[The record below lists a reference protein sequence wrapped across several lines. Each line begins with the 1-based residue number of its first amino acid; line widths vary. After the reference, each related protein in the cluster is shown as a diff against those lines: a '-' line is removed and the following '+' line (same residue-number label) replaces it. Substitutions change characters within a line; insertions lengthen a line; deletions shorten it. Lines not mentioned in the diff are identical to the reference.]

1 MKYLSIDKSIGTTPH
16 IRLSRIFPNAEVWLK
31 DERRNPSGSIKDRAA
46 LAMVED
52 AEREGLLKPGSVIV
66 EPTSGNTG
74 IGLAM
79 VAAVKGYRLI
89 LTMPESMSVE
99 RRIIL
104 KAYGVEIILTPAA
117 QGMQGAIDKAKELMA
132 QLPSAWMPM
141 QFANP
146 ANPNT
151 HSLTTA
157 KEILADFPDG
167 LDMVVAG
174 VGTAGHITG
183 VGRTLKEA
191 FPNIQVIAVEPFDS
205 PVLSGG
211 QRAPHPIQGI
221 GAGFVPQNLD
231 RGVIDEIITVKADE
245 AFECMRLLAR
255 TEGILAG
262 ISTGAN
268 IAAVKKLLSVKQSNP
283 KILTFAYDTGERYLS
298 VKGIWDEG

>member
-1 MKYLSIDKSIGTTPH
+1 LSIDKSIGYTPH
-16 IRLSRIFPNAEVWLK
+16 VRLNRLFQNAEVWLK

-52 AEREGLLKPGSVIV
+52 AEREGLLMPGSVIV

-79 VAAVKGYRLI
+79 IAAIKGYRLI

-99 RRIIL
+99 RRALL
-104 KAYGVEIILTPAA
+104 KAYGAEIVLTSAA
-117 QGMQGAIDKAKELMA
+117 LGMQGAIDKAKEILSSI
-132 QLPSAWMPM
+132 PSAWMPM

-167 LDMVVAG
+167 VDFIVAG

-183 VGRTLKEA
+183 VGRGLKAA

-211 QRAPHPIQGI
+211 QRGSHPIQGI

-231 RGVIDEIITVKADE
+231 RGVIDEIITIKADE

-268 IAAVKKLLSVKQSNP
+268 VAAVKKLLSVKQANP
-283 KILTFAYDTGERYLS
+283 RILTFAYDTGERYLS
-298 VKGIWDEG
+298 VKGIWE

>member
-157 KEILADFPDG
+157 KEILADFPEG
-167 LDMVVAG
+167 VDMVVAG

-183 VGRTLKEA
+183 VGRGLKTA

-268 IAAVKKLLSVKQSNP
+268 IAAVKKLLSAKQSNP
-283 KILTFAYDTGERYLS
+283 RILTFAYDTGERYLS
-298 VKGIWDEG
+298 VKGIWD

>member
-1 MKYLSIDKSIGTTPH
+1 MGIDKSIGATPH
-16 IRLSRIFPNAEVWLK
+16 VRLSRLFPKFEVWLK

-52 AEREGLLKPGSVIV
+52 AEQQGLLKPGGVIV

-99 RRIIL
+99 RRAII
-104 KAYGVEIILTPAA
+104 KAYGAEIILTPAA
-117 QGMQGAIDKAKELMA
+117 QGMQGAIDKAREIMKH
-132 QLPSAWMPM
+132 LPSAWMPM

-146 ANPNT
+146 ANPNI
-151 HSLTTA
+151 HLLTTV
-157 KEILADFPDG
+157 KEIIADFPEG

-183 VGRTLKEA
+183 VGWGLKAA
-191 FPNIQVIAVEPFDS
+191 FPHIQVIAVEPFDS

-211 QRAPHPIQGI
+211 QRGSHPIQGI
-221 GAGFVPQNLD
+221 GAGFVPPNLD
-231 RGVIDEIITVKADE
+231 RGVIDDIITVKADE
-245 AFECMRLLAR
+245 AFECTRLLAR

-268 IAAVKKLLSVKQSNP
+268 IAAVKKLLSEKQPNLR
-283 KILTFAYDTGERYLS
+283 ILTFAYDTGERYLS
-298 VKGIWDEG
+298 VKGIWD

>member
-1 MKYLSIDKSIGTTPH
+1 MKYISIDKSIGVTPH
-16 IRLSRIFPNAEVWLK
+16 IRLSRLFQKAEVWLK
-31 DERRNPSGSIKDRAA
+31 DERRNPTGSIKDRAA
-46 LAMVED
+46 RAMVD
-52 AEREGLLKPGSVIV
+52 AAEEQGLLKPGGVIV

-79 VAAVKGYRLI
+79 VAAVRGYRLI

-99 RRIIL
+99 RRTIL
-104 KAYGVEIILTPAA
+104 RAYGAEIILTPAA
-117 QGMQGAIDKAKELMA
+117 QGMQGAIDRAKELLTH
-132 QLPSAWMPM
+132 LPSAWMPM

-146 ANPNT
+146 ANPNI
-151 HSLTTA
+151 HLLTTA
-157 KEILADFPDG
+157 KEILADFPEG

-183 VGRTLKEA
+183 VGRRLKAA

-211 QRAPHPIQGI
+211 QRGSHPIQGI
-221 GAGFVPQNLD
+221 GAGFAPQNLD
-231 RGVIDEIITVKADE
+231 RGVIDKIITVKADE
-245 AFECMRLLAR
+245 AFDSMRLLAR

-268 IAAVKKLLSVKQSNP
+268 IAAIKKLLIEQQHNP

-298 VKGIWDEG
+298 VNGIWE

>member
-1 MKYLSIDKSIGTTPH
+1 MSIDKSIGYTPH
-16 IRLSRIFPNAEVWLK
+16 VRLNRLFQNAEVWLK

-52 AEREGLLKPGSVIV
+52 AEREGLLMPGSVIV

-79 VAAVKGYRLI
+79 IAAIKGYRLI

-99 RRIIL
+99 RRALL
-104 KAYGVEIILTPAA
+104 KAYGAEIVLTSAA
-117 QGMQGAIDKAKELMA
+117 LGMQGAIDKAKEILSSI
-132 QLPSAWMPM
+132 PSAWMPM

-167 LDMVVAG
+167 VDFIVAG

-183 VGRTLKEA
+183 VGRGLKAA

-211 QRAPHPIQGI
+211 QRGSHPIQGI

-231 RGVIDEIITVKADE
+231 RGVIDEIITIKADE

-268 IAAVKKLLSVKQSNP
+268 VAAVKKLLSVKQANP
-283 KILTFAYDTGERYLS
+283 RILTFAYDTGERYLS
-298 VKGIWDEG
+298 VKGIWE

>member
-1 MKYLSIDKSIGTTPH
+1 MSIDKSIGATPH

-52 AEREGLLKPGSVIV
+52 AERVGLLKPGGVIV

-79 VAAVKGYRLI
+79 VAAIKGYRLI

-99 RRIIL
+99 RRAIL
-104 KAYGVEIILTPAA
+104 RAYGAEIILTPAA
-117 QGMQGAIDKAKELMA
+117 QGMQGAIDRAKELMV

-146 ANPNT
+146 ANPNI

-157 KEILADFPDG
+157 NEILADFPEG
-167 LDMVVAG
+167 LDMLVAG

-183 VGRTLKEA
+183 VGRRLKAA
-191 FPNIQVIAVEPFDS
+191 FPKIQVIAVEPFDS
-205 PVLSGG
+205 PVISGG
-211 QRAPHPIQGI
+211 QRGPHPIQGI

-231 RGVIDEIITVKADE
+231 RGVIDEIFTVKADE
-245 AFECMRLLAR
+245 AIECMRLLAR

-262 ISTGAN
+262 ISSGAN

-283 KILTFAYDTGERYLS
+283 RILTFAYDTGERYLS
-298 VKGIWDEG
+298 VKGFWDEG

>member
-1 MKYLSIDKSIGTTPH
+1 MGIDKSIGATPH
-16 IRLSRIFPNAEVWLK
+16 VRLSRLFPNAEVWLK

-52 AEREGLLKPGSVIV
+52 AEQQGLLKPGGVIV

-99 RRIIL
+99 RRAIV
-104 KAYGVEIILTPAA
+104 KAYGAEIILTPAA
-117 QGMQGAIDKAKELMA
+117 QGMQGAIDKARELMA
-132 QLPSAWMPM
+132 HLPSAWMPM

-146 ANPNT
+146 ANPNI
-151 HSLTTA
+151 HLLTTV
-157 KEILADFPDG
+157 KEIIADFPEG

-183 VGRTLKEA
+183 VGRGLKAA
-191 FPNIQVIAVEPFDS
+191 FPSIQVIAVEPFDS

-211 QRAPHPIQGI
+211 QRGSHPIQGI
-221 GAGFVPQNLD
+221 GAGFVPPNLD
-231 RGVIDEIITVKADE
+231 RGAIDDIITVKADE
-245 AFECMRLLAR
+245 AFECTRLLAR

-268 IAAVKKLLSVKQSNP
+268 IAAVKKLLSEKQPNLRV
-283 KILTFAYDTGERYLS
+283 LTFAYDTGERYLS
-298 VKGIWDEG
+298 VKGIWD

>member
-1 MKYLSIDKSIGTTPH
+1 MKYLSIDKSIGNTPH
-16 IRLSRIFPNAEVWLK
+16 IRLNRLFPNAEVWLK

-46 LAMVED
+46 MAMVED
-52 AEREGLLKPGSVIV
+52 AEEQGLLKPGSVIV

-74 IGLAM
+74 IGLSM

-99 RRIIL
+99 RRALL
-104 KAYGVEIILTPAA
+104 KAYGAEIVLTPAA
-117 QGMQGAIDKAKELMA
+117 LGMQGAIDKAKEILSSI
-132 QLPSAWMPM
+132 PSAWMPM
-141 QFANP
+141 QFANA
-146 ANPNT
+146 ANPSI
-151 HSLTTA
+151 HFQTTA
-157 KEILADFPDG
+157 QEILADFPDG
-167 LDMVVAG
+167 VDIIVAG

-183 VGRTLKEA
+183 IGLGLKAA
-191 FPNIQVIAVEPFDS
+191 FPNIQVIAVEPSDS

-211 QRAPHPIQGI
+211 QRGSHPIQGI

-231 RGVIDEIITVKADE
+231 RSVIGKIITVKADE
-245 AFECMRLLAR
+245 AFECMHLLAR

-268 IAAVKKLLSVKQSNP
+268 IAAVKKLLIEQHGNP

-298 VKGIWDEG
+298 VSGIWE

>member
-1 MKYLSIDKSIGTTPH
+1 MKYLSIDKSIGATPH

-99 RRIIL
+99 RRVIL
-104 KAYGVEIILTPAA
+104 KAYGAEIILTPAA
-117 QGMQGAIDKAKELMA
+117 QGMQGAIDRAKELMA

-157 KEILADFPDG
+157 KEILADFPEG

-183 VGRTLKEA
+183 VGRGLKTA

-231 RGVIDEIITVKADE
+231 RGVIDEIITIKADE

-262 ISTGAN
+262 ISSGAN
-268 IAAVKKLLSVKQSNP
+268 IAAVKKLLSVKQTNP
-283 KILTFAYDTGERYLS
+283 RILTFAYDTGERYLS
-298 VKGIWDEG
+298 VKGIWD

>member
-1 MKYLSIDKSIGTTPH
+1 MKYLSIDKSIGYTPH
-16 IRLSRIFPNAEVWLK
+16 VRLNRLFQNAEVWLK

-52 AEREGLLKPGSVIV
+52 AEREGLLMPGSVIV

-79 VAAVKGYRLI
+79 IAAIKGYRLI

-99 RRIIL
+99 RRALL
-104 KAYGVEIILTPAA
+104 KAYGAEIVLTSAA
-117 QGMQGAIDKAKELMA
+117 LGMQGAIDKAKEILSSI
-132 QLPSAWMPM
+132 PSAWMPM

-167 LDMVVAG
+167 VDFIVAG

-183 VGRTLKEA
+183 VGRGLKAA

-211 QRAPHPIQGI
+211 QRGSHPIQGI

-231 RGVIDEIITVKADE
+231 RGVIDEIITIKADE

-268 IAAVKKLLSVKQSNP
+268 VAAVKKLLSVKQANP
-283 KILTFAYDTGERYLS
+283 RILTFAYDTGERYLS
-298 VKGIWDEG
+298 VKGIWE

>member
-1 MKYLSIDKSIGTTPH
+1 MKCTSVEKSIGATPH
-16 IRLSRIFPNAEVWLK
+16 IRLSRLFPNAEVWLK

-52 AEREGLLKPGSVIV
+52 AEQQGLLKPGSVIV

-99 RRIIL
+99 RRAIL
-104 KAYGVEIILTPAA
+104 RAYGADIILTPAT
-117 QGMQGAIDKAKELMA
+117 QGMQGAIDKARELMA
-132 QLPSAWMPM
+132 HLPSAWMPM

-146 ANPNT
+146 ANPNI
-151 HSLTTA
+151 HLLTTA
-157 KEILADFPDG
+157 KEILADFPQG
-167 LDMVVAG
+167 IDMVVAG

-183 VGRTLKEA
+183 VGRGLKAA
-191 FPNIQVIAVEPFDS
+191 FPNIQAIAVEPFDS

-211 QRAPHPIQGI
+211 QRGLHPIQGI
-221 GAGFVPQNLD
+221 GAGFAPQNLD
-231 RGVIDEIITVKADE
+231 RSVIDKIITVKADE

-262 ISTGAN
+262 ISTGSN
-268 IAAVKKLLSVKQSNP
+268 IAAVKKLLIEQHGNP

-298 VKGIWDEG
+298 VSGIWE

>member
-1 MKYLSIDKSIGTTPH
+1 MSIDKSIGYTPH
-16 IRLSRIFPNAEVWLK
+16 VRLNRLFQNAEVWLK

-52 AEREGLLKPGSVIV
+52 AEREGLLMPGSVIV

-79 VAAVKGYRLI
+79 IAAIKGYRLI

-99 RRIIL
+99 RRALL
-104 KAYGVEIILTPAA
+104 KAYGAEIVLTSAA
-117 QGMQGAIDKAKELMA
+117 LGMQGAIDKAKEILSSI
-132 QLPSAWMPM
+132 PSAWMPM

-167 LDMVVAG
+167 VDFIVAG

-183 VGRTLKEA
+183 VGRGLKAA

-211 QRAPHPIQGI
+211 QRGSHPIQGI

-231 RGVIDEIITVKADE
+231 RGVIDEIITIKADE

-268 IAAVKKLLSVKQSNP
+268 VAAVKKLLSVKQSNP
-283 KILTFAYDTGERYLS
+283 RILTFAYDTGERYLS
-298 VKGIWDEG
+298 VKGIWE

>member
-1 MKYLSIDKSIGTTPH
+1 MSIDKSIGATPH
-16 IRLSRIFPNAEVWLK
+16 IRLSRLFPNAEVWLK

-46 LAMVED
+46 MAMVED
-52 AEREGLLKPGSVIV
+52 AERKGLLKPGSVIV

-79 VAAVKGYRLI
+79 VAAVKGYGLI

-104 KAYGVEIILTPAA
+104 KAYGAEIILTPAA
-117 QGMQGAIDKAKELMA
+117 QGMQGAIDKAKEFMA

-157 KEILADFPDG
+157 KEILADFPEG
-167 LDMVVAG
+167 VDMVVAG

-183 VGRTLKEA
+183 VGQGLKAA

-211 QRAPHPIQGI
+211 QRGSHPIQGI

-255 TEGILAG
+255 IEGILAG

-268 IAAVKKLLSVKQSNP
+268 IAAVKKLQSVKQANP
-283 KILTFAYDTGERYLS
+283 RILTFAYDTGERYLS
-298 VKGIWDEG
+298 VKGIWD

>member
-1 MKYLSIDKSIGTTPH
+1 MSIDKSIGATPH

-46 LAMVED
+46 MAMVED
-52 AEREGLLKPGSVIV
+52 AERKGLLKPGSVIV

-99 RRIIL
+99 RRVIL
-104 KAYGVEIILTPAA
+104 KAYGAEIILTPAV
-117 QGMQGAIDKAKELMA
+117 QGMQGAIDKAKELIA

-157 KEILADFPDG
+157 KEILADFPEG

-174 VGTAGHITG
+174 VGTAGHISG
-183 VGRTLKEA
+183 VGRGLKTA

>member
-1 MKYLSIDKSIGTTPH
+1 MSIDKSIGYTPH
-16 IRLSRIFPNAEVWLK
+16 VRLNRLFQNAEVWLK

-52 AEREGLLKPGSVIV
+52 AEREGLLMPGSVIV

-79 VAAVKGYRLI
+79 IAAIKGYRLI

-99 RRIIL
+99 RRALL
-104 KAYGVEIILTPAA
+104 KAYGAEIVLTSAA
-117 QGMQGAIDKAKELMA
+117 LGMQGAIDKAKEILSSI
-132 QLPSAWMPM
+132 PSAWMPM

-157 KEILADFPDG
+157 KEILADFPEGVDFI
-167 LDMVVAG
+167 VAG

-183 VGRTLKEA
+183 VGRGLKAA

-211 QRAPHPIQGI
+211 QRGSHPIQGI

-231 RGVIDEIITVKADE
+231 RGVIDEIITIKADE

-268 IAAVKKLLSVKQSNP
+268 VAAVKKLLSVKQSNP
-283 KILTFAYDTGERYLS
+283 RILTFAYDTGERYLS
-298 VKGIWDEG
+298 VKGIWE

>member
-1 MKYLSIDKSIGTTPH
+1 MSIDKSIGYTPH
-16 IRLSRIFPNAEVWLK
+16 VRLNRLFQNAEVWLK

-52 AEREGLLKPGSVIV
+52 AEREGLLMPGSVIV

-79 VAAVKGYRLI
+79 IAAIKGYRLI

-99 RRIIL
+99 RRALL
-104 KAYGVEIILTPAA
+104 KAYGAEIVLTSAA
-117 QGMQGAIDKAKELMA
+117 LGMQGAIDKAKEILSSI
-132 QLPSAWMPM
+132 PSAWMPM

-157 KEILADFPDG
+157 KEILADFPEGVDFI
-167 LDMVVAG
+167 VAG

-183 VGRTLKEA
+183 VGRGLKAA

-211 QRAPHPIQGI
+211 QRGSHPIQGI

-231 RGVIDEIITVKADE
+231 RGVIDEIITIKADE

-268 IAAVKKLLSVKQSNP
+268 VAAVKKLLSVKQANP
-283 KILTFAYDTGERYLS
+283 RILTFAYDTGERYLS
-298 VKGIWDEG
+298 VKGIWE